1 MTPQTKQQP
10 TRLRTAAQLL
20 SRSAG
25 ALLDWLYPRH
35 CYACGASL
43 AEESGRIL
51 CEHCFGDLCRTRI
64 DGPICVRCGLPLSAD
79 QDGLCGGCQSSE
91 PHFDLARSVWPYARP
106 AAEMIRS
113 FKFDGDFFL
122 GPMMIDVLPG
132 MGWLPDVVRRADAVL
147 PIPLHPR
154 RKRERG
160 YDQAHILARA
170 LARRID
176 RPLRSN
182 LLSRDRYTERQTRLT
197 PRQRQKNVRGAFSV
211 RDGADLE
218 DMHLLLV
225 DDVLTTGATAGEC
238 ARQLKKARAR
248 QVTVFSLARTVP

>member
-1 MTPQTKQQP
+1 MKSQQTSKP

-20 SRSAG
+20 SRAAG
-25 ALLDWLYPRH
+25 TLLDWLYPRH

-43 AEESGRIL
+43 ADESGHIL
-51 CEHCFGDLCRTRI
+51 CEQCFGDLLRTRI
-64 DGPICVRCGLPLSAD
+64 EGPICVRCGLPLSAD

-122 GPMMIDVLPG
+122 GPMMVEGVLG
-132 MGWLPDVVRRADAVL
+132 MGWLPDIVRRADSVL

-154 RKRERG
+154 RRRERG

-176 RPLRSN
+176 RPLRSDI
-182 LLSRDRYTERQTRLT
+182 LARHRYTERQTRLT

-211 RDGADLE
+211 QDGADL
-218 DMHLLLV
+218 DDGHLLLV

-238 ARQLKKARAR
+238 ARKLKKAGAG
-248 QVTVFSLARTVP
+248 QVTVFSLARTVT